1 MRRPDPVREQKQ
13 AERQKA
19 HMNLQVLLNGIGSTM
34 KQMCWH
40 DADEIR
46 MLVEKI
52 NTELVPAVDAA
63 EAAEKAYEPYWG
75 RRRRR
80 YIPRNPKGKK
90 RVRGKKP

>member
-1 MRRPDPVREQKQ
+1 MRRPDPVREQKY

-19 HMNLQVLLNGIGSTM
+19 HLNLKVLLDGIGSQL
-34 KQMCWH
+34 KEKCWH
-40 DADEIR
+40 DGAEIR

-52 NTELVPAVDAA
+52 NTELVSVVDVA

-90 RVRGKKP
+90 RARGKKP